1 MNTDIKD
8 FKNALKNGVVYFEYV
23 KKDGTIREAK
33 GTTNES
39 LIPESDIPKGESTR
53 KYTPNDNVTKYYDL
67 EKNGWRSFNSNSF
80 RSFSLDD

>member
-23 KKDGTIREAK
+23 KKDGSIREAK

-39 LIPESDIPKGESTR
+39 LIPESTKGESTR
-53 KYTPNDNVTKYYDL
+53 KYTPNENVTKYYDL
-67 EKNGWRSFNSNSF
+67 EKNGWRSFNNDQF

>member
-33 GTTNES
+33 GTTNVD
-39 LIPESDIPKGESTR
+39 LIPESANSTSTR
-53 KYTPNDNVTKYYDL
+53 KYTPNENVTKYYDL
-67 EKNGWRSFNSNSF
+67 EKEGWRSFNNESF
-80 RSFSLDD
+80 RSFTLDA